1 MLIGNYS
8 VLNKNAGRFLSNVG
22 FSAGR
27 GNFNKTNSNR
37 NRFFGPAYWDLKA
50 AQPNG
55 NLPPSAWVMPQV
67 SGGMSAYTNI
77 LGSGILT
84 SSVAGGR
91 NAVATLAGIGDLTGT
106 GALIVSAI
114 ATLSGSGA
122 INDADMRAFLNAVAT
137 LSGTGSLAGTISAP
151 GELNATLA
159 GLGEL
164 LSTIRATGSLSA
176 DLVIG
181 ATDPLSPQALAAA
194 VWNALA
200 AEFNDTG
207 SFGELVQNNVGVD
220 YDRIMRE
227 VRDALVSHIWAAS

>member
-8 VLNKNAGRFLSNVG
+8 VLNKTAGRFLSNVG
-22 FSAGR
+22 FSAAR
-27 GNFNKTNSNR
+27 ANYTKTNSNR
-37 NRFFGPAYWDLKA
+37 NRFFGQAYWDLKA

-55 NLPPSAWVMPQV
+55 NLPPSAWVLPQV
-67 SGGMSAYTNI
+67 SGGMSSYTLI
-77 LGSGILT
+77 LGAGSLTSGI
-84 SSVAGGR
+84 AGGR
-91 NAVATLAGIGDLTGT
+91 NAEATLSGVGDLTGT
-106 GALIVSAI
+106 AALIVSAI
-114 ATLSGSGA
+114 ATLSGSGS
-122 INDADMRAFLNAVAT
+122 INDADLRAFLNAVAT
-137 LSGTGSLAGTISAP
+137 LSGTGSLTGTVSAE
-151 GELNATLA
+151 GALGAVLSGTGDLA
-159 GLGEL
+159 
-164 LSTIRATGSLSA
+164 SIIRAVGELSA

-181 ATDPLSPQALAAA
+181 ASDPLSPQALAAA